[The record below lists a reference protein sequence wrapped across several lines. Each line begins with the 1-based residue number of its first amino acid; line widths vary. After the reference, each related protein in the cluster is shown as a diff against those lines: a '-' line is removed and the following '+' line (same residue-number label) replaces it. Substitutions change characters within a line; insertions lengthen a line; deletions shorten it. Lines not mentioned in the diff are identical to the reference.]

1 MMTRI
6 LSTVVIAILLAGCSS
21 TASRMAECEAQG
33 VSKDTCYLTEQNRQT
48 AIYAAAEKQALENA
62 AKQYAQSAR
71 LGVPVVAPLRQTV
84 QHAQVAKSKTLQARI
99 AGIDIKISPDIKQGY
114 IEQTAAALTEEN
126 QYAQVYQKGVFT
138 AIWYRQ
144 KHKIVLLRDGQIV
157 GTAKG

>member
-1 MMTRI
+1 M
-6 LSTVVIAILLAGCSS
+6 VIAILLAGCTS

-33 VSKDTCYLTEQNRQT
+33 VSKDTCYLAEQNRQT
-48 AIYAAAEKQALENA
+48 AIYPAAEKQALENA
-62 AKQYAQSAR
+62 AKQYAQS
-71 LGVPVVAPLRQTV
+71 
-84 QHAQVAKSKTLQARI
+84 AKSKTLQARI

-126 QYAQVYQKGVFT
+126 QDAQVYQKGVYT

-157 GTAKG
+157 GSAKG

>member
-1 MMTRI
+1 M
-6 LSTVVIAILLAGCSS
+6 VIAILLAGCTS

-33 VSKDTCYLTEQNRQT
+33 VSKDTCYLAEQNRQT

-62 AKQYAQSAR
+62 AKQYAQS
-71 LGVPVVAPLRQTV
+71 T
-84 QHAQVAKSKTLQARI
+84 KSKTLQARI

-126 QYAQVYQKGVFT
+126 QYAQVYQKGVYT

-157 GTAKG
+157 GSAKG

>member
-1 MMTRI
+1 M
-6 LSTVVIAILLAGCSS
+6 VIAISLAGCTS
-21 TASRMAECEAQG
+21 TASRIAECEAQG
-33 VSKDTCYLTEQNRQT
+33 VSKDTCYLAEQNRQT

-62 AKQYAQSAR
+62 AKQYAQS
-71 LGVPVVAPLRQTV
+71 
-84 QHAQVAKSKTLQARI
+84 AKSKTLQARI

-126 QYAQVYQKGVFT
+126 QYAQVYQKGVYT

-157 GTAKG
+157 GNAKG

>member
-1 MMTRI
+1 MMIRT
-6 LSTVVIAILLAGCSS
+6 LSTVVIAILLAGCTS

-33 VSKDTCYLTEQNRQT
+33 VSKDTCYLAEQNRQT

-62 AKQYAQSAR
+62 AKQYAQS
-71 LGVPVVAPLRQTV
+71 
-84 QHAQVAKSKTLQARI
+84 AKSKTLQARI

-126 QYAQVYQKGVFT
+126 QYAQVYQKGVYT

-157 GTAKG
+157 GSAKG

>member
-1 MMTRI
+1 MIRT
-6 LSTVVIAILLAGCSS
+6 LSTVVIAILLAGCTS

-33 VSKDTCYLTEQNRQT
+33 VSKDTCYLAEQNRQT

-62 AKQYAQSAR
+62 AKQYAQS
-71 LGVPVVAPLRQTV
+71 
-84 QHAQVAKSKTLQARI
+84 AKSKTLQARI

-126 QYAQVYQKGVFT
+126 QYAQVYQKGVYT

-157 GTAKG
+157 GSAKG

>member
-1 MMTRI
+1 M
-6 LSTVVIAILLAGCSS
+6 VIAILLADCTS

-33 VSKDTCYLTEQNRQT
+33 VSKDTCYLAEQNRQT

-62 AKQYAQSAR
+62 AKQYAQS
-71 LGVPVVAPLRQTV
+71 
-84 QHAQVAKSKTLQARI
+84 AKSKTLQARI

-126 QYAQVYQKGVFT
+126 QYAQVYQKGVYT

-157 GTAKG
+157 GSAKG

>member
-1 MMTRI
+1 MIRT
-6 LSTVVIAILLAGCSS
+6 LSTVVIAILLAGCTS

-33 VSKDTCYLTEQNRQT
+33 VSKDTCYLAEQNRQT
-48 AIYAAAEKQALENA
+48 AIYAAAEQQALENA
-62 AKQYAQSAR
+62 AKQYAQS
-71 LGVPVVAPLRQTV
+71 
-84 QHAQVAKSKTLQARI
+84 AKSKTLQARI

-126 QYAQVYQKGVFT
+126 QYAQVYQKGVYT

-157 GTAKG
+157 GSAKG

>member
-1 MMTRI
+1 MMIRT
-6 LSTVVIAILLAGCSS
+6 LSTVVIAILLAGCTS

-33 VSKDTCYLTEQNRQT
+33 VSKDTCYLAEQNRQT

-62 AKQYAQSAR
+62 AKQYAQSA
-71 LGVPVVAPLRQTV
+71 
-84 QHAQVAKSKTLQARI
+84 KSNTLQARI

-114 IEQTAAALTEEN
+114 IEHTAAALTEEN
-126 QYAQVYQKGVFT
+126 QYAQVYQKGVYS

-157 GTAKG
+157 GSAKG